1 MPGPGGWELQCQ
13 YTGRW
18 SRHNRPVREGPSPSQ
33 RGAGAEDLTTDWP
46 LCRVH
51 GEPGGSPECPRV
63 SARPRNQPHVCLQ
76 KWCCELLTT
85 FSDPSGADQKQTAEK
100 GEEEGVREQQRRRDG
115 REQSERGAL
124 ARGRRELQKLDQER
138 VKRGR
143 PPRPLP
149 RTAPPQHPARRHASP
164 ACAPGSWQPAGHAAL
179 PAGGVAHPCSAGPR
193 EAVHT
198 PEGRHRTAG
207 PVRVRSRL
215 PLKTRP

>member
-1 MPGPGGWELQCQ
+1 MPGPGGWELRCQ

-18 SRHNRPVREGPSPSQ
+18 SRQNRPVREGPSPSQ
-33 RGAGAEDLTTDWP
+33 RGAGAEDLTTDRP
-46 LCRVH
+46 LCRVR

-76 KWCCELLTT
+76 KWCCELLTM

-100 GEEEGVREQQRRRDG
+100 GEEEGVWEQQRRRDG

-149 RTAPPQHPARRHASP
+149 CTAPPQHPARCRHASR
-164 ACAPGSWQPAGHAAL
+164 ACAPGSWQPASHAAP
-179 PAGGVAHPCSAGPR
+179 PAGGVAHPCSAGP
-193 EAVHT
+193 
-198 PEGRHRTAG
+198 GR
-207 PVRVRSRL
+207 PC
-215 PLKTRP
+215 TRPRGGTGPQGRGAA